1 MKMIKLSTWQRE
13 VTAEWAWTARNG
25 RCQVCGEWGTETW
38 WLTVRDGQG
47 KGANGLVNA
56 CLSASR
62 ACLGVLLVQAAL
74 CGEVRGAPQKE
85 AGRSVSDKT
94 TTGSERDDEGQAQR
108 GDAS

>member
-1 MKMIKLSTWQRE
+1 MKMIRLSTWQRE
-13 VTAEWAWTARNG
+13 VVAEWAWTARNG

-74 CGEVRGAPQKE
+74 CGEVQSAPKE
-85 AGRSVSDKT
+85 KKGRCVSDT
-94 TTGSERDDEGQAQR
+94 TPTGNERDDEGQAQR